1 MSSSAPSRRVAED
14 AAYWLVLLESGA
26 ASDEDRA
33 QLQRWREQCPSHE
46 QTWQKAQGL
55 RGRFSALPGEL
66 ALASLD
72 RPALGRRTVL
82 KRTLIVAALLPGG
95 WLLSQHAPVAAWR
108 ADLRTVAGERKEL
121 RLPDGS
127 LLQLDTASAVNID
140 VATRSLALIE
150 GELALNMAA
159 NTAAIAIE
167 TPAGRIL
174 ANDAELCVRL
184 DGKGCRISVWRGS
197 VDLFP
202 QNGMSV
208 RLHGGQ
214 QTTMNASSVAPLHS
228 FDTRQPGW
236 REGVL
241 SVENQPLGL
250 FLAEL
255 SRYRPGVLRWEP
267 ALDALKVTGTFRLD
281 DTDKILLLLAA
292 SLPVQVQTRTR
303 YWVTL
308 TPRKISA

>member
-72 RPALGRRTVL
+72 RPTLGRRTVL

-108 ADLRTVAGERKEL
+108 ADLR
-121 RLPDGS
+121 LPDGS

-140 VATRSLALIE
+140 AAARSLALIE

-159 NTAAIAIE
+159 NTAAIAID
-167 TPAGRIL
+167 TPAGRIV

-184 DGKGCRISVWRGS
+184 DGQGCRISVWRGS

-202 QNGMSV
+202 QHGMSV

-214 QTTMNASSVAPLHS
+214 QTTMNASAVAPLHS
-228 FDTRQPGW
+228 FDTQQPGW

-292 SLPVQVQTRTR
+292 SLPLQVQTRTR